1 MMAQGVLAPAL
12 MEADVG
18 TAKYEHIYRS
28 VVWRIPRLPVRNQGN
43 FMLTHPFNLDPLNPP
58 LLYIVELGFV
68 WVYIFFAKNIHTH

>member
-28 VVWRIPRLPVRNQGN
+28 VVWRIPRLPVRNQGKI
-43 FMLTHPFNLDPLNPP
+43 NL
-58 LLYIVELGFV
+58 
-68 WVYIFFAKNIHTH
+68 